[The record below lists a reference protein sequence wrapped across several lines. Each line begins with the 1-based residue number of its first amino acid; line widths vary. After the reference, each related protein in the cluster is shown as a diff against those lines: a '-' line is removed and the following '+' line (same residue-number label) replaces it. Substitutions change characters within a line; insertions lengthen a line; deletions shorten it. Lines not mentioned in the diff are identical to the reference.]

1 MSMKTVAIYVAVAL
15 VGAILARK
23 VAAVGNLLAKVG
35 L

>member
-1 MSMKTVAIYVAVAL
+1 MSLKHVALYVGIAL

-23 VAAVGNLLAKVG
+23 VAFVQGLLAKVG